1 MGKIVQEKFQ
11 VNYKDVPEDNVWVSD
26 KSARVKKGTPGR
38 EGLPGG
44 DRDSK
49 FVNNAVFFNGLP
61 PGTDMEDQEMTDQ
74 RVFNMSINGNMAQ
87 GRNAGDLTNNEVTA
101 DSLRKGFSKK
111 KLLQTDDEYTREHN
125 DPFYDDVGGFIE
137 RNNMLDRI

>member
-11 VNYKDVPEDNVWVSD
+11 VNYKDVSEDNTWVSD
-26 KSARVKKGTPGR
+26 KSARVKKGAPGR

-44 DRDSK
+44 DHNNK
-49 FVNNAVFFNGLP
+49 FMNNAVFFNSLP
-61 PGTDMEDQEMTDQ
+61 GGTDIEDQEMTDQ
-74 RVFNMSINGNMAQ
+74 RHFYMSINGNMAQ
-87 GRNAGDLTNNEVTA
+87 GRNAGDLTNNELTA
-101 DSLRKGFSKK
+101 QSLREGFSKK